1 MIDFSIVITTYQRK
15 DGNTPKYLKRALQS
29 IFDQDYHLFKIYV
42 IGDKYENNE
51 EFESIFNELPK
62 DKIYFENLPIAHER
76 DKYTDKTLIWKYG
89 GCFANNYGINKSI
102 SDGYEYVCH
111 LDHDDEWYP
120 NHLSSLNDA
129 IIKTNSLWLC
139 TKSEYG
145 HFMVYP
151 MVNSDLE
158 LVEFNPKPEGL
169 IHSSTCINFKKIPL
183 RHRNVFEETGLSGL
197 PGDADLWYRIREYF
211 NGNNLKGVLVNKIT
225 CKHIEEG
232 YEKTHR

>member
-1 MIDFSIVITTYQRK
+1 MINFSIVITTYQRK

-51 EFESIFNELPK
+51 EFESIFNEFPK

-139 TKSEYG
+139 TKSEYE
-145 HFMVYP
+145 HFMEYP
-151 MVNSDLE
+151 MINSDLE
-158 LVEFNPKPEGL
+158 LVEFNPTPEGL

>member
-1 MIDFSIVITTYQRK
+1 MINFSIVITTYQRK

-51 EFESIFNELPK
+51 EFESIFNEFPK

-76 DKYTDKTLIWKYG
+76 DKYTDKTLVWKYA

-139 TKSEYG
+139 TISEYG

-158 LVEFNPKPEGL
+158 LVEFNPEPEGL

-183 RHRNVFEETGLSGL
+183 RHRNVFEETGVSGL
-197 PGDADLWYRIREYF
+197 PGDADLWDRITKFLNE
-211 NGNNLKGVLVNKIT
+211 NNQTGCLVNKIT

-232 YEKTHR
+232 YERS

>member
-1 MIDFSIVITTYQRK
+1 MINFSIVITTYQRK

-51 EFESIFNELPK
+51 EFESIFNEFPK

-76 DKYTDKTLIWKYG
+76 DKYTDKTLVWKYA

-232 YEKTHR
+232 YEKTH

>member
-1 MIDFSIVITTYQRK
+1 MINFSIVITTYQRK

-29 IFDQDYHLFKIYV
+29 IFDQVYHLFKIYV

-51 EFESIFNELPK
+51 EFESIFNEFPK

-76 DKYTDKTLIWKYG
+76 DKYTDKTLVWKYA

-183 RHRNVFEETGLSGL
+183 RHRNVFEETGFSGL
-197 PGDADLWYRIREYF
+197 PGDADLWNRIREYF
-211 NGNNLKGVLVNKIT
+211 NSNNLKGVLVNKIT

-232 YEKTHR
+232 YEKTH